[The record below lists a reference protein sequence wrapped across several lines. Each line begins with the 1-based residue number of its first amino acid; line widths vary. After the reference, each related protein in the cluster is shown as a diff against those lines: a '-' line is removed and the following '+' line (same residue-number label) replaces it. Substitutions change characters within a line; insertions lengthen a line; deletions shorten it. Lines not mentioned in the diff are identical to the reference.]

1 MDTESLNA
9 IAQLIIQGMVS
20 AIFIWAWA
28 QERKERQEREK
39 SHSEERETMTKEL
52 ISLAREAYGL
62 RAQSSVQSVHVN
74 GNTAHVQD
82 V

>member
-1 MDTESLNA
+1 MDAETLNSL
-9 IAQLIIQGMVS
+9 AQLLIQGMVS
-20 AIFIWAWA
+20 AIFIWAWS

-39 SHSEERETMTKEL
+39 AHSDERETWMKEL

-62 RAQSSVQSVHVN
+62 RPSSTQEAQRVN
-74 GNTAHVQD
+74 GNSVHD